1 MILRWLL
8 CGNGFSKN
16 RCRVNPFVDLEEVF
30 EILDITHVKGLW
42 EKSINVYPLG
52 EHDRSKTFDDSVFAG
67 EAGIVVEMINQLIGT

>member
-52 EHDRSKTFDDSVFAG
+52 EHDRS
-67 EAGIVVEMINQLIGT
+67 